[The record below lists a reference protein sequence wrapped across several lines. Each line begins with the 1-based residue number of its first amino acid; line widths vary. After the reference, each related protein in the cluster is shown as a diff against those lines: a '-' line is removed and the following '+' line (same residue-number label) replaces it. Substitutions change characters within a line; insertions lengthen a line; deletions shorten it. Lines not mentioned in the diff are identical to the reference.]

1 MLADRIEAKW
11 IDAFCEIFERCAVK
25 AGDTAAIL
33 SETQS
38 RALNV
43 HLAEL
48 ALLRMGARP
57 FHVVMPTPRNR
68 NIVPVRSTGASEAIQ
83 RLGPV
88 ITALQQAGFVV
99 DCTIEGLM
107 HAVETPEILKAG
119 ARILV
124 ISNEHPEALERM
136 VPDPALEI
144 RVRAA
149 AKMLRGTKRMRVT
162 SKAGTALDDDK
173 VGDSTVGV

>member
-1 MLADRIEAKW
+1 MLSDRIEAKW
-11 IDAFCEIFERCAVK
+11 IDAFCDVFERCAVK

-48 ALLRMGARP
+48 ALLRLGARP
-57 FHVVMPTPRNR
+57 LHVVVPTPRTSHS
-68 NIVPVRSTGASEAIQ
+68 VPVRSTGASEAIKQ
-83 RLGPV
+83 LAPV
-88 ITALQQAGFVV
+88 VSALQQAGFVV
-99 DCTIEGLM
+99 DLNIEGLM
-107 HAVETPEILKAG
+107 HALETPEILKAG

-136 VPDPALEI
+136 TPDTKLER
-144 RVRAA
+144 RVR
-149 AKMLRGTKRMRVT
+149 
-162 SKAGTALDDDK
+162 
-173 VGDSTVGV
+173 